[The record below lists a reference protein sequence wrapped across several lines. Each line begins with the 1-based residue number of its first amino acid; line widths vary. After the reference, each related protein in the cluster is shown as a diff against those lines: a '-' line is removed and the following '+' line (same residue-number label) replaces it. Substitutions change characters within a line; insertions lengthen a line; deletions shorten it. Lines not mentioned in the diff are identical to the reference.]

1 MSPKKV
7 EKTKKIGKIK
17 KISVVKELKPKDLSP
32 IISFKKLRIKSSAK
46 VEPCRSIIGQT
57 KAIKSIKLGLKVKSN
72 GYNIFVT
79 GLTGTG
85 RSTTIKHLLEDLD
98 TEQPQLNDIC
108 YVNNFNDPDCPTAL
122 SFKAGEGRQFKKE
135 AEYIINSLRKVV
147 PKIFTGDDYKDK
159 RNRLIGDYSN
169 RQKKVLTRFEK
180 KMSEN
185 GFVMV
190 QLQSADGAIRTDLQP
205 IIDEE
210 PASIEKLE
218 HLVREGKF
226 SKERLEE
233 IIIKR
238 KQLHREMEQVASESK
253 KLSGKLESIL
263 EELDYSFI
271 SPLVS
276 DKFDLLKKKYSDK
289 RVAEYLESAKQ
300 ALLNDLD
307 RFKEARPRRGEEEAP
322 PFRKKGPFEEFA
334 VNLILDN
341 SETKKVPVIIEH
353 SPSYRNLFG
362 TLERVVD
369 RFGYWKTDFSRI
381 KSGSLL
387 RASGG
392 FLVISALDLFTET
405 GVWQPL
411 KSALTTGNLEI
422 AGYDPFYMMAGSA
435 LKPEPIPI
443 NIKVVL
449 IGDRR
454 IYHSLW
460 NYEEDF
466 RKIFKIKAEFD
477 HVMKLNDK
485 SLRDYVGFI
494 RKITDDES
502 LPPFDTGALKE
513 VAVFGSR
520 LSGRKDQLSTQFSNI
535 ADIIR
540 EAGFCA
546 VDKKHKIVTQKDV
559 RLAIRQKTERVNLME
574 TKIQDM
580 YDNNT
585 YLINTSGK
593 KVGQINGLAVY
604 GNGEYSFGRPTR
616 ITVRTSVGRAGI
628 VNIEREADLSGP
640 IHNKGVLV
648 LTGYLRGKF
657 AQKKPLV
664 MSASICFEQSYSGVD
679 GDSASSTEIYALLSS
694 LARIPIKQGLA
705 VTGSVNQYG
714 EIQPIGG
721 ANEKIEGFFEVCKS
735 KRLTGKQGVMIPI
748 QNVADLHLNPEVI
761 EAVTAGKF
769 AIYPIKTIDEGIEM
783 LTGIPAGKELPG
795 GGFTKDSIFD
805 RVDKA
810 LDKMARL
817 IKASSKDDKSNG
829 NENSDS
835 KNKE

>member
-1 MSPKKV
+1 MPPKK
-7 EKTKKIGKIK
+7 TKNIRT
-17 KISVVKELKPKDLSP
+17 VKELKPKDLSP
-32 IISFKKLRIKSSAK
+32 VINLKKLRLKSSADC
-46 VEPCRSIIGQT
+46 EPCRSIIGQE

-98 TEQPQLNDIC
+98 TEKPQLNDIC
-108 YVNNFNDPDCPTAL
+108 YVNNFSDPDCPIAL

-135 AEYIINSLRKVV
+135 VKYIINSLRKAV

-159 RNRLIGDYSN
+159 RNRIISDYSD
-169 RQKKVLTRFEK
+169 RQKKILTEFEK
-180 KMSEN
+180 KMTES
-185 GFVMV
+185 GFVMM
-190 QLQSADGAIRTDLQP
+190 QLQTGDGAIRTDLQP

-210 PASIEKLE
+210 PASLEKLE

-233 IIIKR
+233 IENIR
-238 KQLHREMEQVASESK
+238 NQLHREMEQVASESK
-253 KLSGKLESIL
+253 KLAAKLEAAL
-263 EELDYSFI
+263 DELDYSFI
-271 SPLVS
+271 SPLIS
-276 DKFDLLKKKYSDK
+276 DKFDVLKKKYAEK
-289 RVAEYLESAKQ
+289 RVVEYLESAKQ
-300 ALLNDLD
+300 SLLNDLD
-307 RFKEARPRRGEEEAP
+307 RFKEARPRRGEEEPP
-322 PFRKKGPFEEFA
+322 PFRKKEPFEEYA
-334 VNLILDN
+334 VNLLLDN
-341 SETKKVPVIIEH
+341 SETKKVPVIIEN

-392 FLVISALDLFTET
+392 FLVINAFDLFTET

-411 KSALTTGNLEI
+411 KRALTTGSLEI

-449 IGDRR
+449 IGNRQ

-460 NYEEDF
+460 HYEEDF
-466 RKIFKIKAEFD
+466 KKIFKIKAEFD
-477 HVMKLNDK
+477 HVMELNDK
-485 SLRDYVGFI
+485 SLRAYVSFI
-494 RKITDDES
+494 RKITDNES
-502 LPPFDTGALKE
+502 LPPFDATALE
-513 VAVFGSR
+513 EIAIYGCR
-520 LSGRKDQLSTQFSNI
+520 LAGRKDRLSTQFTNI
-535 ADIIR
+535 ADIVR

-546 VDKKHKIVTQKDV
+546 IDKKHKLVTQKNV
-559 RLAIRQKTERVNLME
+559 RFAIRQKTERVNLIE
-574 TKIQDM
+574 TKIQEM

-593 KVGQINGLAVY
+593 KVGQINGLAIY
-604 GNGEYSFGRPTR
+604 GNGEHSFGRPAR

-648 LTGYLRGKF
+648 LAGYLRGKF

-679 GDSASSTEIYALLSS
+679 GDSASSTEIYAILSS
-694 LARIPIKQGLA
+694 LARIPIKQGFA

-721 ANEKIEGFFEVCKS
+721 ANEKIEGFYDVCKS
-735 KRLTGKQGVMIPI
+735 KRLTGKQGVLIPI
-748 QNVADLHLNPEVI
+748 QNIDDLQLKPEIIKAVAE
-761 EAVTAGKF
+761 GKF
-769 AIYPIKTIDEGIEM
+769 HIYPIKTIDEGIEI
-783 LTGIPAGKELPG
+783 LTGIPAGKKLPS
-795 GGFTKDSIFD
+795 GGFTKNSVFD

-810 LDKMARL
+810 LDKMAKQ
-817 IKASSKDDKSNG
+817 IKASGKDEKS
-829 NENSDS
+829 NENSKS
-835 KNKE
+835 KD

>member
-1 MSPKKV
+1 MTPKK
-7 EKTKKIGKIK
+7 TKN
-17 KISVVKELKPKDLSP
+17 ISPVKGLTPKDLLP
-32 IISFKKLRIKSSAK
+32 VTNFKKLKLKSSAD
-46 VEPCRSIIGQT
+46 VEPCRSIIGQE
-57 KAIKSIKLGLKVKSN
+57 KAVKSIKLGLKVKSI

-85 RSTTIKHLLEDLD
+85 RSSTIKHLLEDID
-98 TEQPQLNDIC
+98 TEKPQLNDIC
-108 YVNNFNDPDCPTAL
+108 YVNNFSDPDCPLAL

-135 AEYIINSLRKVV
+135 AEYIINSLRKAV
-147 PKIFTGDDYKDK
+147 PKIFTGEDFKDK
-159 RNRLIGDYSN
+159 RSRIINDYSN
-169 RQKKVLTRFEK
+169 RQKRILTGFEK
-180 KMSEN
+180 MMTES

-190 QLQSADGAIRTDLQP
+190 QLQTSDGGIRTEMQSV
-205 IIDEE
+205 IDDE

-218 HLVREGKF
+218 HLAREGKF
-226 SKERLEE
+226 SKERLVE
-233 IIIKR
+233 IEATKSKLR
-238 KQLHREMEQVASESK
+238 REMDQVAAEVK
-253 KLSGKLESIL
+253 KLGNKLESAL
-263 EELDYSFI
+263 EELDFSFI

-276 DKFDLLKKKYSDK
+276 DKFDLLKKKHPDK
-289 RVAEYLESAKQ
+289 RVSDYLESAKQ
-300 ALLNDLD
+300 ELLNDMD

-322 PFRKKGPFEEFA
+322 PFRKKEPFEEFA
-334 VNLILDN
+334 INLVLDN
-341 SETKKVPVIIEH
+341 SENKKVPIIIEH

-369 RFGYWKTDFSRI
+369 RFGYWRTDFSRI

-392 FLVISALDLFTET
+392 FLVISALDLFTEA

-411 KSALTTGNLEI
+411 KRTLTTGKLEI
-422 AGYDPFYMMAGSA
+422 SGYDPFYMMAGSA
-435 LKPEPIPI
+435 LTPEPIPI
-443 NIKVVL
+443 NVKVVL

-466 RKIFKIKAEFD
+466 KKIFKIKAEFD
-477 HVMKLNDK
+477 HVMELNDK
-485 SLRDYVGFI
+485 SLKDYVSFI
-494 RKITDDES
+494 KRITDNES
-502 LPPFDTGALKE
+502 LPPFDTGALEE
-513 VAVFGSR
+513 VAAFGSR
-520 LSGRKDQLSTQFSNI
+520 LAGRKDKLSTQFSNI

-546 VDKKHKIVTQKDV
+546 VDKKHKTVTQKDV
-559 RLAIRQKTERVNLME
+559 RLAIRQKIERVNLTE
-574 TKIQDM
+574 TKVQDM

-585 YLINTSGK
+585 YLINISGK

-679 GDSASSTEIYALLSS
+679 GDSASSTEIYAILSS
-694 LARIPIKQGLA
+694 LAKIPIRQDLA
-705 VTGSVNQYG
+705 VTGSVNQFG

-735 KRLTGKQGVMIPI
+735 KRFTGKQGVLIPI
-748 QNVADLHLNPEVI
+748 QNVDDLQLKPEVI

-769 AIYPIKTIDEGIEM
+769 NIYPIKTIDEGIEM

-795 GGFTKDSIFD
+795 GGFTKGSVFD
-805 RVDKA
+805 RVNKA
-810 LDKMARL
+810 LDKMAEQ
-817 IKASSKDDKSNG
+817 IKASSKDDKPNG
-829 NENSDS
+829 NS
-835 KNKE
+835 KAKEAKE